1 MAGGQAG
8 GRAKARSLGGGEGR
22 GGKFRALFFVRKK
35 TGLGP
40 YRGKATIT
48 AIISLGSR
56 MDIANIQ
63 GKKLVEWEDFSMLN
77 RPELRRLGRGRREG
91 KGDSGREF
99 SKRVFIRGLILI
111 GVIYGK

>member
-1 MAGGQAG
+1 
-8 GRAKARSLGGGEGR
+8 
-22 GGKFRALFFVRKK
+22 
-35 TGLGP
+35 
-40 YRGKATIT
+40 
-48 AIISLGSR
+48 
-56 MDIANIQ
+56 
-63 GKKLVEWEDFSMLN
+63 MLN

>member
-1 MAGGQAG
+1 
-8 GRAKARSLGGGEGR
+8 
-22 GGKFRALFFVRKK
+22 
-35 TGLGP
+35 
-40 YRGKATIT
+40 
-48 AIISLGSR
+48 

-99 SKRVFIRGLILI
+99 SKRVFIRRLILI